1 MAALSFQ
8 PVTGSRPASSIAA
21 RRDPGDLSPLSP
33 SPAAAAAAAAA
44 KQLWLL
50 YSKPRCCLCD
60 GLKEK
65 LNAALSLRGPHPLS
79 SVHLQATPA
88 EKPISVRDITE
99 NSEWERLYQY
109 EIPVLAK
116 ILPDGTEETLP
127 RFSPRLGVEVIQR
140 KIAAALEL

>member
-79 SVHLQATPA
+79 SVHLQ
-88 EKPISVRDITE
+88 VRDITE